1 VISHKT
7 VQKSV
12 ELLKKAA
19 DPAKIILFGSYA
31 RGDITED
38 SDLDFLIIEKEVKAR
53 RMEMARRSDRSGYC
67 AQAILCER
75 LRKPGNPGIHRSSSR
90 VAYLLTHHP
99 ERGMGARYLITWC

>member
-1 VISHKT
+1 VISHKA

-19 DPAKIILFGSYA
+19 DHVKIILFGSYA

-67 AQAILCER
+67 AQAISCER
-75 LRKPGNPGIHRSSSR
+75 LRKPGNRISTSIVLAQAFTRS
-90 VAYLLTHHP
+90 
-99 ERGMGARYLITWC
+99 